1 MQGILQQNRIA
12 KSFVNQTDK
21 SFGSRIGII
30 GKLFGCWHKN
40 LTRPLTIGNS
50 SYQACLHCGARK
62 QFDAQN
68 LRTFGSFHYPPA
80 ISLDKN

>member
-1 MQGILQQNRIA
+1 MQAILQQNRTA
-12 KSFVNQTDK
+12 KKFINRTDK
-21 SFGSRIGII
+21 SFGSRIGLF
-30 GKLFGCWHKN
+30 GALFGCWHKN

-50 SYQACLHCGARK
+50 SYLACLHCGARK

-80 ISLDKN
+80 ISLDKS